1 MIKSNKVGM
10 LIIGLFILVVG
21 CESDLLELTPSNSQ
35 SLTRT
40 VFTLT
45 PESSSVQDSVFIGS
59 SKTLYAGNIEDD
71 KWSAI
76 LITIDNESAKSL
88 PVCSSENEID
98 DLKNIQFELKANED
112 LFSISDEDTTW
123 YIEPST
129 LSVSMSST
137 NSWTEESNLPDLE
150 NFSADANSTIINSWI
165 FTENSLQI
173 SIIDSV
179 KLLEWCNSQDRYII
193 IKYTPDLNVLAVDKR
208 KLLEFYSSEEIISYR
223 PQISFDYTELMATEK
238 STNKFI
244 IDTLTTGLSANVH
257 IVNNAESEAWSR
269 IYLLNVSDDLETNLD
284 SSIVTYDLNYNE
296 GAIINSEV
304 LNQEIEILKLTITLN
319 DEIIDS
325 IDVFNLSILDNSII
339 SYSTSVDLSGD
350 NYSIIDTLGTELNLI
365 FDQGEAF
372 LDFGL
377 DQCPDQLE
385 DGNGGCLVLLADFD
399 STEFNCVFS
408 EETEV
413 NTTCIYNSVG
423 TEGNGTL
430 DWEDSVDEGSSSN
443 GIWDEGEGEKW
454 EDLGIDGCA
463 DEFEVGDGGCSETQ
477 NIDYVE
483 GLDPNGDNFN
493 IDPAEDD
500 YDELENSSGTE
511 ANSSYQIGEPFF
523 DIGCNGIPQIVD
535 EKQGNGIYDSCEPF
549 NDTGTDGL
557 YSYQETNYNSTGT
570 EGNLSYQVGE
580 SFDDFGVDNIKE
592 GVEGDSISD
601 NYNIDPNADNVD
613 GDGNGVI
620 DWLDCG
626 LDALCEDS
634 DFYPLSGKD
643 IGEGDGIYS
652 IQTEI
657 GEYFY
662 DFGNDAVADSDEL
675 FSELYFLNIG
685 TGTNEGLNDYSLSK
699 IPTEAIDYGMPSI
712 SNNDAMLWISNISPT
727 ENNQFELTFSI
738 FAVKELKSLSFSLT
752 HSLLDWVDTT
762 FVSQSFAS
770 NNYTAKFIDDIS
782 VYEIDLLEG
791 NSVISMNYSNGIT
804 AQIDFMDSLS
814 NVSLTNFIDENK
826 NILISGQYTQLIL
839 PIDVENSNIDEFGA
853 NLILFG
859 VTLEESQPLISIN
872 IDQSDES
879 VIIPMS
885 TLLQRYINGQYINY
899 DGFELI
905 LDGSKYNFSN
915 IILMNNAYLA
925 IVHSQ

>member
-1 MIKSNKVGM
+1 MVNMIKSNKVGM

-40 VFTLT
+40 VFMLT

-59 SKTLYAGNIEDD
+59 SKTLYVGNVEDD
-71 KWSAI
+71 KWSTI
-76 LITIDNESAKSL
+76 LITMDNESAKSL

-98 DLKNIQFELKANED
+98 DLKNIQFELKSNED
-112 LFSISDEDTTW
+112 LFSISDGDTTW

-137 NSWTEESNLPDLE
+137 NSWTEGSNLPDLPD
-150 NFSADANSTIINSWI
+150 FSVDENSTMIDSWI
-165 FTENSLQI
+165 LTENSLQI

-179 KLLEWCNSQDRYII
+179 KLLEWCNSQDQYII
-193 IKYTPDLNVLAVDKR
+193 IKYTPDLNTLAVDKR

-223 PQISFDYTELMATEK
+223 PQISFDYTELMAMEK

-296 GAIINSEV
+296 GAIINSEA
-304 LNQEIEILKLTITLN
+304 LNKEIEILKLTITLN

-339 SYSTSVDLSGD
+339 SYSISDDLSND

-408 EETEV
+408 EGAEV

-423 TEGNGTL
+423 TEGNGIL
-430 DWEDSVDEGSSSN
+430 DWEDLAGEDSIPN
-443 GIWDEGEGEKW
+443 GIWDDGEGEKW
-454 EDLGIDGCA
+454 EDLGTDGCA
-463 DEFEVGDGGCSETQ
+463 DEFEAGDGTCSETP
-477 NIDYVE
+477 NIEYFE

-493 IDPAEDD
+493 IDPYEDD
-500 YDELENSSGTE
+500 YHEVENPTGTE
-511 ANSSYQIGEPFF
+511 NNGMWEVGEFYF
-523 DIGCNGIPQIVD
+523 DIGCDGIPQILD
-535 EKQGNGIYDSCEPF
+535 SLQNNNIYDDCEPF
-549 NDTGTDGL
+549 NDTGVDGTYTGL
-557 YSYQETNYNSTGT
+557 DEKGKYPERGEFPYNPLGS
-570 EGNLSYQVGE
+570 EANFSYQVGE
-580 SFDDFGVDNIKE
+580 PFDDFGVDNIKE

-601 NYNIDPNADNVD
+601 NYNIDPNGDNLD

-620 DWLDCG
+620 DWADIN
-626 LDALCEDS
+626 DDS
-634 DFYPLSGKD
+634 
-643 IGEGDGIYS
+643 IYN
-652 IQTEI
+652 IQIEI

-662 DFGNDAVADSDEL
+662 DFGNDGVSDADEL
-675 FSELYFLNIG
+675 FSESNFLNIG
-685 TGTNEGLNDYSLSK
+685 TGSNEGLNDYSLSK
-699 IPTEAIDYGMPSI
+699 IATEATDYGMPSI
-712 SNNDAMLWISNISPT
+712 STNDAMLWISNISPT

-738 FAVKELKSLSFSLT
+738 FAVEELKSLSFSLT

-791 NSVISMNYSNGIT
+791 SSGLSMDYSNGIT
-804 AQIDFMDSLS
+804 AQIDFVDSLS
-814 NVSLTNFIDENK
+814 NISLSNFFIQNS
-826 NILISGQYTQLIL
+826 NILLSSQYTQLIL
-839 PIDVENSNIDEFGA
+839 PIDVENSSIDEFGA
-853 NLILFG
+853 NLNIFG
-859 VTLEESQPLISIN
+859 VKLEESQLLISIN
-872 IDQSDES
+872 IYQSDES

-885 TLLQRYINGQYINY
+885 SLLQKYINGQYINY
-899 DGFELI
+899 DGLEI
-905 LDGSKYNFSN
+905 SLDGSKYNFSN
-915 IILMNNAYLA
+915 IIFMNNAYLE